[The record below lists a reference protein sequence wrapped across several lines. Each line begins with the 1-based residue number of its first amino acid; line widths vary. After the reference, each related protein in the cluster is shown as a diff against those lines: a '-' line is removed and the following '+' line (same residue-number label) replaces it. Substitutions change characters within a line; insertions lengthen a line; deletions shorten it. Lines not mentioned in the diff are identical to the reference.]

1 MKSVVPLKKH
11 NGARLRVRSGTSLET
26 GDRFG
31 MGNGCV
37 VGAGTVLKGSWL
49 SNSLILQKREEQV
62 IQERL

>member
-11 NGARLRVRSGTSLET
+11 NGARLRVRSGTSLEI

-37 VGAGTVLKGSWL
+37 VGAGTVLKGS
-49 SNSLILQKREEQV
+49 
-62 IQERL
+62 